1 VKEALNNVVKHA
13 GASEVRIQIAPDDS
27 GRLTISIRDNGKG
40 FVKNS
45 STSQEPNI
53 SAGEQH
59 YGLFNMRQR
68 MENIFGGLDLESLPD
83 GTCVK
88 LTVLLVNTPLKRNPV
103 SAG

>member
-1 VKEALNNVVKHA
+1 
-13 GASEVRIQIAPDDS
+13 
-27 GRLTISIRDNGKG
+27 
-40 FVKNS
+40 
-45 STSQEPNI
+45 
-53 SAGEQH
+53 
-59 YGLFNMRQR
+59 